1 MGKFK
6 ILVPWLVIAMLC
18 TGFGMYASKTKQELN
33 AQSAELRAEQQRIQ
47 ELGKTLSEAQA
58 QLDVKEKDYQALKA
72 LYAQS
77 SNAAPALHVV
87 GVYEGKTPPGADD
100 RPWWAKCDG
109 HPGVK
114 NLSELSRDAQLEC
127 HRKYAGEQSEK
138 EVVVDISDSTR
149 PIILALTAYDKTNWK
164 VKLSPGVEIKKVIL
178 DGYHAQRISGVPE
191 GTTIETFTSDP
202 SPCPR
207 CIQGGRHFYSYE
219 SPPMELREITGLE
232 VTSFQGKYK
241 GESFSIFPG
250 IRSFSRELAKRN

>member
-1 MGKFK
+1 
-6 ILVPWLVIAMLC
+6 LSV
-18 TGFGMYASKTKQELN
+18 ELT
-33 AQSAELRAEQQRIQ
+33 AGQQKIQ
-47 ELGKTLSEAQA
+47 ELSKALSEVQA
-58 QLDVKEKDYQALKA
+58 QLDIKEKDYQALKT

-87 GVYEGKTPPGADD
+87 GVYEGKTPPGGDD

-109 HPGVK
+109 YPGAK
-114 NLSELSRDAQLEC
+114 KPADLSREAQLEC

-138 EVVVDISDSTR
+138 EVVLDVSDSTR
-149 PIILALTAYDKTNWK
+149 PMILALTAYDKTHWK

-178 DGYHAQRISGVPE
+178 AGYHAQRVSGVPE
-191 GTTIETFTSDP
+191 GTPIETFTNDP

-250 IRSFSRELAKRN
+250 IRSFSRDLAARK